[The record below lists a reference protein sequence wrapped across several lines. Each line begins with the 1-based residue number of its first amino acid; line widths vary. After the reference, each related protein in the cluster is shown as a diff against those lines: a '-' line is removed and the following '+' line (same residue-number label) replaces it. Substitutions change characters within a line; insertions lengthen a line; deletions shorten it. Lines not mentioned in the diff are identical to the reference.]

1 MRALCRKGFIKST
14 RHKVNTHP
22 TLTSNIIHAS
32 NNTIHQS
39 YTLQTLMYTL
49 FIHTH
54 AYIKNPSS
62 SMNAY
67 TCSKKKATQSSWTE
81 STTLSHCP
89 LPRQRRQMLSP
100 SPTRLPLRS
109 PYAGRDDAGELF
121 NSSLSCFTPLRRMAR
136 QGRDVRCAD
145 LGYGS
150 ACIYSLHAYITRGL
164 LLLGRKREG
173 VSLTLSP
180 SVNVDEEYSTRVE
193 DGEEMLIH
201 QSKSLPASFLLPL
214 SLSQTLNNTQNTEK
228 QKSLSRF
235 LAQL

>member
-1 MRALCRKGFIKST
+1 
-14 RHKVNTHP
+14 
-22 TLTSNIIHAS
+22 
-32 NNTIHQS
+32 
-39 YTLQTLMYTL
+39 MYTL

-54 AYIKNPSS
+54 AYIKNSSS

-89 LPRQRRQMLSP
+89 DPRQRRQMLSP
-100 SPTRLPLRS
+100 KPVS

-121 NSSLSCFTPLRRMAR
+121 NSSPSCFTPLHRKAR
-136 QGRDVRCAD
+136 QGRDVRCGD
-145 LGYGS
+145 LGYGR
-150 ACIYSLHAYITRGL
+150 ACIYSLHAYTTRGL

-180 SVNVDEEYSTRVE
+180 SVESIDEEYSTLVE
-193 DGEEMLIH
+193 GGEEMLIH

-214 SLSQTLNNTQNTEK
+214 SLSHTLSNT
-228 QKSLSRF
+228 
-235 LAQL
+235 